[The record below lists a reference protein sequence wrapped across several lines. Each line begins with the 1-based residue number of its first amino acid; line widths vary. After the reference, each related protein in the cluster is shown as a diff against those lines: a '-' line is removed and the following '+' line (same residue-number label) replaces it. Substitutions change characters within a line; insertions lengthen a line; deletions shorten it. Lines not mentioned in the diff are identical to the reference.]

1 MKAPADKK
9 HDVIIIGGGPAGAAA
24 ATYLADAGL
33 KPVIVEKDRF
43 PRYHIGESM
52 TGECKACLRKLGLEP
67 HMLAAGYPVKRGATV
82 YGTGGKNSFWVDVK
96 ERRPPDYE
104 QRPTWTWQVVRSTFD
119 QALLDNAL
127 RSGAELLPFKAV
139 APLMEGDRVA
149 GLACQAPDGSVEQL
163 KAEVVIDA
171 SGATTFLAN
180 RGLTSPKERGGYE
193 KQVAIFSQVA
203 GAIRDPGENAGSTI
217 IFYREKNHW
226 AWFIPISDE
235 VVSVGVVTPAEYF
248 KEQGLSKLDF
258 LRQELQTMNPEL
270 SKRVPPD
277 VTFVEDVY
285 ACANYSYHIKR
296 FTGKGFLCVG
306 DAHRFVDPIFAFGL
320 YFAMKES
327 QLAAEA
333 VQRYLAGEGRDAANP
348 FASYEAL
355 VDRGQ
360 DIVQDLVD
368 CFWEYPLAFLI
379 LVHHS
384 HHENMIDLFSGRIY
398 DDDVQEQDALV
409 RMRRLLTKRGTP
421 RAPVAA
427 RALVNA

>member
-1 MKAPADKK
+1 MKK
-9 HDVIIIGGGPAGAAA
+9 HDVVVIGGGPAGAATATFLA
-24 ATYLADAGL
+24 AAGL
-33 KPVIVEKDRF
+33 KPIIVEKDRF

-52 TGECKACLRKLGLEP
+52 TGECKPCLRKLGLDQ
-67 HMLAAGYPVKRGATV
+67 HMLAECYPIKHGATV
-82 YGTGGKNSFWVDVK
+82 YGPNGKNSFWVDVK
-96 ERRPPDYE
+96 ERRPPDYC
-104 QRPTWTWQVVRSTFD
+104 QRPTWTWQVVRSKFD

-127 RSGAELLPFKAV
+127 SHGVELLPCQAH
-139 APLMEGDRVA
+139 APLVEGDQVTGISYRSPS
-149 GLACQAPDGSVEQL
+149 GKTEEL

-193 KQVAIFSQVA
+193 NQVAIFSQVA
-203 GAIRDPGENAGSTI
+203 GAIRDPGEKSGSTI

-226 AWFIPISDE
+226 AWFIPISDD
-235 VVSVGVVTPAEYF
+235 VVSVGVVTPSEYF
-248 KEQGLSKLDF
+248 RERRLSKQEF
-258 LRQELQTMNPEL
+258 LRDEMQAMGAEM

-285 ACANYSYHIKR
+285 ACSNYSYHIRR

-306 DAHRFVDPIFAFGL
+306 DAHRFIDPIFAFGL
-320 YFAMKES
+320 YFAMKEG

-348 FASYEAL
+348 FASYETL
-355 VDRGQ
+355 VDRAQ

-384 HHENMIDLFSGRIY
+384 HHEDMIDLFSGRIY

-421 RAPVAA
+421 RVPVAA
-427 RALVNA
+427 TMTAAA